1 MAAFLFRAVN
11 SAGKLH
17 KGVIEAASAT
27 GARQALRERNL
38 LPVSIEATAAEIGQP
53 ALSQPSLLDKLRPVI
68 NIRTLALITRQL
80 STLIGSDV
88 RIEEALS
95 IIAQQSASARAASV
109 LLNLRAAIMDGRSFA
124 QALADF
130 PEVFSEFYRASI
142 AAGEQSGKLAA
153 VLLHLAD
160 SVEARQRN
168 LQTVKLAMLYPAL
181 LLVVSLAIITL
192 LLTYVV
198 PDIVR
203 VFTSRG
209 ADLPLLTR
217 GLIAFS
223 DGIRTYGWM
232 VILALIVS
240 TAMART
246 WLSKPANKLV
256 FHRMISQG
264 LLTRGISKQ
273 VNSAQFAGTLAT
285 LIQSGVPL
293 LEALTAAGAVT
304 PNHHIRA
311 KIGVAAGRV
320 REGSSLQ
327 DAIIEAGC
335 FPPMLT
341 AMVASGENSGNLG
354 PALDRAA
361 TDQQRELD
369 AWVSTLVALVEPAIL
384 LLMGGF
390 VMLMVL
396 AILLPIVDLNNLAGF

>member
-1 MAAFLFRAVN
+1 MAAFLFRAVD
-11 SAGKLH
+11 SAGKPH
-17 KGVIEAASAT
+17 KGVIEASSAA
-27 GARQALRERNL
+27 GARQALRERHL
-38 LPVSIEATAAEIGQP
+38 LPLSVEATAAEAGQP
-53 ALSQPSLLDKLRPVI
+53 TLPQAGLLDKLRPAI
-68 NIRTLALITRQL
+68 NTRTLALITRQL

-88 RIEEALS
+88 RIEEALRTV
-95 IIAQQSASARAASV
+95 AQQNPSARTTSI
-109 LLNLRAAIMDGRSFA
+109 LLNVRAAIMEGRTFA
-124 QALADF
+124 QALAEF
-130 PEVFSEFYRASI
+130 PEAFSEFYRASI

-168 LQTVKLAMLYPAL
+168 LQTIRLAMLYPAL
-181 LLVVSLAIITL
+181 LLVVSMAIITL

-223 DGIRTYGWM
+223 EGIRAYGWM
-232 VILALIVS
+232 VALGVIALAFLVR
-240 TAMART
+240 AWVA
-246 WLSKPANKLV
+246 KPANRLAL
-256 FHRMISQG
+256 HRMLSHG
-264 LLTRGISKQ
+264 ALTRSVSRKI
-273 VNSAQFAGTLAT
+273 NSAQFAGTLAT

-311 KIGVAAGRV
+311 KIGMAAGRV
-320 REGSSLQ
+320 REGASLQ
-327 DAIIEAGC
+327 NAIIEADC

-341 AMVASGENSGNLG
+341 AMVASGENSGDLG
-354 PALDRAA
+354 PALARAA
-361 TDQQRELD
+361 ADQQRELD
-369 AWVSTLVALVEPAIL
+369 AWVATLVALVEPAIL
-384 LLMGGF
+384 LLMGGV

-396 AILLPIVDLNNLAGF
+396 SILLPIVGLNNLAGF